1 MLARVL
7 SFIMQ
12 NLVCGLPDRDRHEWH
27 GWTTRATR
35 SRSTFADEGDYFRLD
50 PFVTGQYLPTH
61 FLAVAAITAATIT
74 AKQTARQ
81 PREGGVNMMDN
92 TDNATALPNVC
103 SWFLQLS
110 DCSCRL
116 QSTCANGF
124 PAPVNW
130 WIRRSLTP
138 EWTRST
144 TVMPS
149 LTLPSLTMH

>member
-1 MLARVL
+1 VYFHLLCKIWCAVFQIEIDMTGMDGR
-7 SFIMQ
+7 
-12 NLVCGLPDRDRHEWH
+12 
-27 GWTTRATR
+27 RAGRR

-61 FLAVAAITAATIT
+61 FLAVATITAATIT

-110 DCSCRL
+110 DCSRWL
-116 QSTCANGF
+116 QN
-124 PAPVNW
+124 
-130 WIRRSLTP
+130 TP
-138 EWTRST
+138 LR
-144 TVMPS
+144 
-149 LTLPSLTMH
+149 

>member
-1 MLARVL
+1 MYIKSIAFSPPTL
-7 SFIMQ
+7 SFFGKDFVDTMAAMYSTPVSCAGPCTFIYYAKSGVRSSRSRSTWLAWM
-12 NLVCGLPDRDRHEWH
+12 DD
-27 GWTTRATR
+27 TRATR

-61 FLAVAAITAATIT
+61 FLAVATITAATIT

-116 QSTCANGF
+116 QSTLL
-124 PAPVNW
+124 
-130 WIRRSLTP
+130 R
-138 EWTRST
+138 
-144 TVMPS
+144 
-149 LTLPSLTMH
+149 

>member
-1 MLARVL
+1 VLARVQYTVL

-12 NLVCGLPDRDRHEWH
+12 NLVCGLPDRHDGH

-50 PFVTGQYLPTH
+50 PSVKGQYLPTH

-92 TDNATALPNVC
+92 TDNATALPDVY
-103 SWFLQLS
+103 SS
-110 DCSCRL
+110 RL
-116 QSTCANGF
+116 N
-124 PAPVNW
+124 
-130 WIRRSLTP
+130 
-138 EWTRST
+138 
-144 TVMPS
+144 
-149 LTLPSLTMH
+149 